1 MPLLRYLLSAAL
13 VCVSLPCWAQDQPQ
27 QPQQPQQPLTTKPVS
42 PEAKPI
48 PKTRATIGV
57 ALEGGGALGE
67 AHVGVL
73 KWFEEHHIPIDYI
86 AGTSMGGLVGGLYA
100 TGKPADDLEQILKSS
115 DWTLLLGGATPYQ
128 DLTFRRKEDAR
139 DIPNS
144 IQVGLKN
151 GVSLPPALN
160 SGQAVNLMIDRETLP
175 YSTIKSFDELPI
187 PFRCVSTELVSGKA
201 YVFQNGSLSDAM
213 RATISIPGVFAPVR
227 RDNQIFVDGGMVDN
241 LPTDVVRKMGA
252 DVVIAVHL
260 QIAQAAAKEI
270 QSAFSILG
278 RSVELVIAETEIR
291 GMAGA
296 DLLVKVDVEKF
307 TAMDYEKTDQLLKAG
322 YDAAEEKAQIL
333 KTYALDDQA
342 WAQYRQEKD
351 SRIRTRVGTPQFVKV
366 EGVTGEDAT
375 NIQRFLEPL
384 VGKPI
389 NQPEIQDYLTRI
401 SGIGKF
407 ENISYE
413 LINQNGREGLL
424 VQVHEKSYAPPILR
438 PGVMIDGTQTDDV
451 TFTAA
456 ARITFM
462 DVAGYRSEWRNDLQL
477 GQTYGLSSDLY
488 RPFEPLSKWFFDPF
502 AKASQFT
509 FLVYRKSN
517 PRADYRIEDV
527 SGGLDFGYAISRF
540 SEIRV
545 GYGIG
550 FTNEYLRLGTPDF
563 ASTNGRV
570 GKFHMRYV
578 LDHTNDSVIPTSG
591 YYAQSNFYY
600 YDTYPDASQAFPSM
614 TATLQYF
621 QPVFHRDVAFVTGQG
636 GSTFGYKNTGDPQ
649 FFLGGVGRLTAYGLN
664 ELLGNQFFV
673 GRVGYLRQ
681 IASLPPFVGKN
692 VYLIGWGEVGKMY
705 GDPFGAPRLSGD
717 GVAGVIADTA
727 FGPIFVGGSV
737 GDTGHHKWFF
747 QLGRVF

>member
-1 MPLLRYLLSAAL
+1 
-13 VCVSLPCWAQDQPQ
+13 
-27 QPQQPQQPLTTKPVS
+27 
-42 PEAKPI
+42 
-48 PKTRATIGV
+48 
-57 ALEGGGALGE
+57 
-67 AHVGVL
+67 VL
-73 KWFEEHHIPIDYI
+73 KWFEEHHIPVDYI

-100 TGKPADDLEQILKSS
+100 TGNSSDQLERILKSS
-115 DWTLLLGGATPYQ
+115 DWTLLLGGGTPYQ

-151 GVSLPPALN
+151 GVSLPPGLN
-160 SGQAVNLMIDRETLP
+160 SGQAVNLLIDRETLP
-175 YSTIKSFDELPI
+175 YSTIGSFDDLPI
-187 PFRCVSTELVSGKA
+187 PFRCVSTEIVSGNA
-201 YVFQNGSLSDAM
+201 YVFSDGSLSDAM
-213 RATISIPGVFAPVR
+213 RATMSIPGVFAPVR
-227 RDNQIFVDGGMVDN
+227 RDNQIFVDGGLVDN

-252 DVVIAVHL
+252 DIVIAVHL
-260 QIAQAAAKEI
+260 QIAPAAAKEI

-296 DLLVKVDVEKF
+296 DLLIKADVEKF
-307 TAMDYEKTDQLLKAG
+307 TTMDYEKTDQLVQVG
-322 YDAAEEKAQIL
+322 YEAAEEKAQIL
-333 KTYALDDQA
+333 KTYSLDEES
-342 WAQYRQEKD
+342 WAKYLQEKN
-351 SRIRTRVGTPQFVKV
+351 SRVRTKVGTPQFVKV

-375 NIQRFLEPL
+375 NIQQFLTPL

-389 NQPEIQDYLTRI
+389 DQPKLEEYLTRL

-407 ENISYE
+407 DNVSYD
-413 LINQNGREGLL
+413 LINQDNQEGLL
-424 VQVHEKSYAPPILR
+424 VHVHEKSYAPPILR
-438 PGVMIDGTQTDDV
+438 PGIMIDGTQTDDV
-451 TFTAA
+451 SFTAA

-462 DVAGYRSEWRNDLQL
+462 DVAGYRSEWRNDFQF
-477 GQTYGLSSDLY
+477 GQTYGLASDLY
-488 RPFEPLSKWFFDPF
+488 RPFHPLGRWFFDPF

-509 FLVYRKSN
+509 FLVYKKSN

-527 SGGLDFGYAISRF
+527 SGGLDLGYSISRF
-540 SEIRV
+540 SEIRA

-570 GKFHMRYV
+570 GQFHMRYV
-578 LDHTNDSVIPTSG
+578 LDHTNDAVIPTDG
-591 YYAQSNFYY
+591 YYVQSNFYW
-600 YDTYPDASQAFPSM
+600 YDTYPDATEAFPSM

-621 QPVFHRDVAFVTGQG
+621 LPVFHRDVAFITGTG

-664 ELLGNQFFV
+664 ELLGNQYFV

-681 IASLPPFVGKN
+681 IASLPPFVGKS
-692 VYLIGWGEVGKMY
+692 VYLISYGEVGKMY
-705 GDPFGAPRLSGD
+705 NDPFGTAPRLSGD
-717 GVAGVIADTA
+717 GAAGVIADTA